1 MYKVGDKWI
10 WKEDN
15 HQVIRGF
22 ISEMKSPNSIVIKWE
37 NGRLIQY
44 NDYMIEEESRLSYDK
59 EYYRNQ
65 KLESLGI

>member
-15 HQVIRGF
+15 NQVIRGF